1 MALRLHDL
9 AGADPDLRFSLYCWP
24 LWRLASHLA
33 MTVGV
38 AVGFA
43 AGLAPLAASSAE
55 ARDLVVYAEPTLK
68 PVLRTIG
75 QLWRAK
81 SGVRVNV
88 FVARSE
94 LSFGQIERGARC
106 DVIVALAGDS
116 MEDAQSDKLVKPG
129 TTTPVFRNSLVLVG
143 REGRTGGDI
152 ASVVA
157 GRKLAIADPE
167 RDVAGSFG
175 LAALEKAGVKIDP
188 ESAAVA
194 VAESSGGVMRLLG
207 DRQAELGIVYAT
219 DAAGRTALKLVLP
232 LPAASHPAIE
242 YVAAEAVNA
251 QSDTREFLAFLK
263 SDEAR
268 RAITAA
274 GLQPSGN

>member
-1 MALRLHDL
+1 
-9 AGADPDLRFSLYCWP
+9 
-24 LWRLASHLA
+24 

-38 AVGFA
+38 AVGLA
-43 AGLAPLAASSAE
+43 AGLAPLVATSAQ

-75 QLWRAK
+75 QMWRAK

-175 LAALEKAGVKIDP
+175 LAALEKAGVKVDP
-188 ESAAVA
+188 ESAA

>member
-1 MALRLHDL
+1 MVLL
-9 AGADPDLRFSLYCWP
+9 
-24 LWRLASHLA
+24 
-33 MTVGV
+33 
-38 AVGFA
+38 GFA
-43 AGLAPLAASSAE
+43 LALGPGALAASAAQ

-75 QLWRAK
+75 QLWRAR

-106 DVIVALAGDS
+106 DLIVALAGDG
-116 MEDAQSDKLVKPG
+116 MDDAERDKLVKPA
-129 TTTPVFRNSLVLVG
+129 TSTPVFRNSLVLVG
-143 REGRTGGDI
+143 RAGRAGSDI
-152 ASVVA
+152 AAVIA

-167 RDVAGSFG
+167 RDPAGSSG
-175 LAALEKAGVKIDP
+175 LAALEQAGIRIDP
-188 ESAAVA
+188 GSAAIA
-194 VAESSGGVMRLLG
+194 VAENSAGVLRLIADG
-207 DRQAELGIVYAT
+207 KAELGIVYAS
-219 DAAGRTALKLVLP
+219 DAAGRGSLKLVVP
-232 LPAASHPAIE
+232 LPPASDEAIE

-251 QSDTREFLAFLK
+251 QSDTRDFLAFLK

-268 RAITAA
+268 RAIAAA